1 MTIYGNH
8 VAYAG
13 TINRCNGVS
22 IVQLIRV
29 LGYHEP
35 QFLVIEGIYLKYYK
49 AMSKKKGKKLSPRK
63 WGGEEISL
71 FIKNWRINESLT
83 MSDFGKLA
91 GVHTNSVYNLEHQ
104 KNVTVS
110 TLLRCIS
117 ATGLTLSEFFEG
129 ME

>member
-1 MTIYGNH
+1 MT
-8 VAYAG
+8 
-13 TINRCNGVS
+13 
-22 IVQLIRV
+22 L
-29 LGYHEP
+29 
-35 QFLVIEGIYLKYYK
+35 
-49 AMSKKKGKKLSPRK
+49 KKKQKLSPHR

-91 GVHTNSVYNLEHQ
+91 GVHTNSVYNLEHK

-110 TLLRCIS
+110 TLLRCIY
-117 ATGLTLSEFFEG
+117 ATGLTLSQFFQG